1 MKRNLVKKVMGTA
14 MSVVLAGCMLAGC
27 GGTSSTATSAA
38 PSAAS
43 ETSVAASSGETSDTS
58 AATETKSGEKYKI
71 ALSNSYMGN
80 DWRQL
85 MIKTTQ
91 VVATKEPYA
100 SKVDLDVVTCEN
112 TAEAQ
117 AASIDALVEKD
128 YDAILINAASATA
141 LIPSIQ
147 RAIDAGITVVTF
159 DNTVDAEG
167 VYRVSTDLADLSRAW
182 ASYLVTK
189 CGDGAKLIMDT
200 GIAGST
206 SGNVMYE
213 AAMEVFNEHNMQIV
227 SEYAS
232 EYADGVGQEQIASV
246 LAANP
251 DIDGVYALCYANTV
265 YNAFTDAGRDLVPT
279 TCFNT
284 NAGQIAAYDNKMDVL
299 IGQNTPG
306 LGAVAME
313 TAVKALD
320 GEQVD
325 QETLVKAS
333 LMTNDTSVDF
343 GYEASALEENVTF
356 FRDLPDAFDY
366 PVVPKDFTPQVEASE
381 VSDYQQ

>member
-1 MKRNLVKKVMGTA
+1 MMKRNFLKKVMGTA
-14 MSVVLAGCMLAGC
+14 MSAMLAGCMLVGC
-27 GGTSSTATSAA
+27 GGASSSAA
-38 PSAAS
+38 SQAAS
-43 ETSVAASSGETSDTS
+43 ETPSASASEDAASSVATDT
-58 AATETKSGEKYKI
+58 ASGGKYKI

-117 AASIDALVEKD
+117 AASIDALVEQD

-147 RAIDAGITVVTF
+147 RAVDAGITVVTF
-159 DNTVDAEG
+159 DNTVEADG

-213 AAMEVFNEHNMQIV
+213 AAMDVFNEHNMQIV
-227 SEYAS
+227 SEFAS

-265 YNAFTDAGRDLVPT
+265 YNAFTDAGRELVPT

-284 NAGQIAAYDNKMDVL
+284 NAGQIAAFDNKMDVL

-313 TAVKALD
+313 TAVKVLD
-320 GEQVD
+320 GEQVE
-325 QETLVKAS
+325 QENLVKAS

-343 GYEASALEENVTF
+343 GYQAAALEENVTF